1 MSHVTR
7 SGSSREETERGAAVA
22 AEAPLGTEFCHDG
35 LPIER
40 GAWNGPDAGWE
51 AFDRALRSRANVLVA
66 GDLAAAR
73 RFFRSSYPDMPT
85 RFLSGEELNRVG
97 LEGLRSGPGE
107 GSFVLFLDR
116 SEYLDGWMQA
126 ALLDALEAPPHPG
139 SPPPIRRVIA
149 GCEVDLGARVA
160 CGLFS
165 RSLYL
170 RLSTLRVRVGSEAA
184 RGGAGPGAGRRPR
197 P

>member
-1 MSHVTR
+1 V
-7 SGSSREETERGAAVA
+7 
-22 AEAPLGTEFCHDG
+22 PLGTEFCHDV
-35 LPIER
+35 LPIEC
-40 GAWNGPDAGWE
+40 GPWNGAGAGWE
-51 AFDRALRSRANVLVA
+51 AFDRALRSRANVLVT

-73 RFFRSSYPDMPT
+73 RSFGSAYPDVPT
-85 RFLSGEELNRVG
+85 RLLSAEELNRVG
-97 LEGLRSGPGE
+97 LEGLRPGPGK
-107 GSFVLFLDR
+107 GPFVLFLDR
-116 SEYLDGWMQA
+116 SENLDGWMQA
-126 ALLDALEAPPHPG
+126 ALLDALEAPPHSG
-139 SPPPIRRVIA
+139 SSSPIRRVIA